1 MAIHFACGK
10 NPLEGEMF
18 DENTITLI
26 TYLGYSV
33 MIVILFL
40 LWELFQKK
48 TVSELGLTKNF
59 CSYFIGIA
67 SGTGSYCVKKNCWQD
82 KCQKEQDDY
91 RENYPYCN

>member
-10 NPLEGEMF
+10 KPLEGEMF

-26 TYLGYSV
+26 TCLGYSV

-40 LWELFQKK
+40 LWKLFQKK

-59 CSYFIGIA
+59 A
-67 SGTGSYCVKKNCWQD
+67 VTL
-82 KCQKEQDDY
+82 
-91 RENYPYCN
+91 